1 MVLWLLPELL
11 AWWLGRLDL
20 LRFLDDELPTV
31 DPD

>member
-11 AWWLGRLDL
+11 GWCLGRLDL